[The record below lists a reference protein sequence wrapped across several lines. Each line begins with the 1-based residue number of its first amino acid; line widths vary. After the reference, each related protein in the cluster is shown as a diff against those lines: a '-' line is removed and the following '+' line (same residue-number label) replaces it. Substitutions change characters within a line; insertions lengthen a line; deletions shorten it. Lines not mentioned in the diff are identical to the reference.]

1 MKHDLNQA
9 LDECLS
15 LLSTDRATLEECLAR
30 YPASASELR
39 PLLEVAMDLRS
50 LPGPASSPAAFDA
63 GKRRMLEA
71 LAEKKG
77 RQTTSPAPV
86 TRHVGRIVGLLKE
99 LVEGKG
105 RPITWKPT
113 PALPLAVA
121 SALVLILIAIGGSFL
136 LFQPGRS
143 IARSASLDRVEGMV
157 ELMPA
162 GSHTWRAAS
171 TGDRVE
177 AGSQM
182 RTGPSSSAS
191 LTFFDGSTVDLE
203 SQTEVAIVQMNA
215 QPDGDRVI
223 VLNQALGHTHS
234 RVQKVAGRT
243 SRFEIETPAAVAMVR
258 GTEFTT
264 IVEASGRTSVMVA
277 DGLVEVTAQGT
288 TVEVSAGQ
296 MTSVRPGEPPAAA
309 SVIPEPEPPETVTA
323 VPGPTSTP
331 TPTATPTPSHTPKP
345 LDPPPT
351 SQPADQSP
359 PPDQTPIPQQ
369 SDEAE
374 TPESSAPTKT
384 HQPPGL
390 TKTPQ
395 PPGQTKTPPGQ
406 ELKTKEPKPKK
417 TKPSKKKP

>member
-15 LLSTDRATLEECLAR
+15 LLSTDGTTLEECLAR
-30 YPASASELR
+30 YPASASQLR
-39 PLLEVAMDLRS
+39 PLLEVAIDVRS
-50 LPGPASSPAAFDA
+50 LSRPTSSPAAFDA

-86 TRHVGRIVGLLKE
+86 TRHVGRIAGLLKD
-99 LVEGKG
+99 LLEGKG

-121 SALVLILIAIGGSFL
+121 GALVLILVAIGGSFL

-143 IARSASLDRVEGMV
+143 IARSASLDHVEGMV

-162 GSHTWRAAS
+162 GSHAWRAAS
-171 TGDRVE
+171 TGERVE
-177 AGSQM
+177 AGSQV

-191 LTFFDGSTVDLE
+191 LTFFDGSTMDLE
-203 SQTEVAIVQMNA
+203 SQTEVTIVQMSA
-215 QPDGDRVI
+215 QPDGGRVI

-234 RVQKVAGRT
+234 RVRKVADRA
-243 SRFEIETPAAVAMVR
+243 SRFEIETPAAVAVVR
-258 GTEFTT
+258 GTEFATT
-264 IVEASGRTSVMVA
+264 VETNGTTSVTVI
-277 DGLVEVTAQGT
+277 DGLVEVTAQGM

-309 SVIPEPEPPETVTA
+309 SGISEPTPTETVTA
-323 VPGPTSTP
+323 TPSPTSTP
-331 TPTATPTPSHTPKP
+331 TPTATPAPSHTPKP
-345 LDPPPT
+345 LNPQPT

-369 SDEAE
+369 FDQAE
-374 TPESSAPTKT
+374 TPESSDPTKT

-406 ELKTKEPKPKK
+406 ESKTKEPKPKK
-417 TKPSKKKP
+417 TKSNEKES